1 MWLHLAGAG
10 MEKRFALA
18 GAGMEKRFALAGILA
33 ACLALA
39 ACGGPGPS
47 KVTRQF
53 FAAVEKGDV
62 GQLPKYAT
70 AETVATARTFAGK
83 AKGYVAAKG
92 GIAST
97 EEAIDGKR
105 AVVTVKFK
113 DGSTEKID
121 LVKVKGQWKVSIKK

>member
-1 MWLHLAGAG
+1 

-18 GAGMEKRFALAGILA
+18 GVLA
-33 ACLALA
+33 ACLMLA

-47 KVTRQF
+47 KVARQF
-53 FAAVEKGDV
+53 FAALEKGGV
-62 GQLPKYAT
+62 EQLPKCAT
-70 AETVATARTFAGK
+70 AETVSTARVYAEK

-92 GIAST
+92 GVVST
-97 EEAIDGKR
+97 EETIDGKR

-121 LVKVKGQWKVSIKK
+121 LVKAKGKWKVSIKK